1 MLPKPLFL
9 AAGLVCVMVVP
20 VFSQSLKISR
30 LEDKKTVTQRFHRRL
45 PPKVTL
51 LMSPEKRCG
60 WWDRSSFPTGRV
72 GWNSPAAG
80 QIITIPGLKPTSCDS
95 EGLR

>member
-30 LEDKKTVTQRFHRRL
+30 LEDKRR
-45 PPKVTL
+45 
-51 LMSPEKRCG
+51 
-60 WWDRSSFPTGRV
+60 
-72 GWNSPAAG
+72 
-80 QIITIPGLKPTSCDS
+80 
-95 EGLR
+95 

>member
-20 VFSQSLKISR
+20 VFSQSLEISR
-30 LEDKKTVTQRFHRRL
+30 LEDKKDGNAAVSSAPSAQSYIIDVSGKTVRL
-45 PPKVTL
+45 VGPQ
-51 LMSPEKRCG
+51 
-60 WWDRSSFPTGRV
+60 SFPTGRV

>member
-9 AAGLVCVMVVP
+9 AAGLVCVTVVP
-20 VFSQSLKISR
+20 VFSQSLEISR
-30 LEDKKTVTQRFHRRL
+30 LEDKKDGNAAVSSAPSAQSYIM
-45 PPKVTL
+45 
-51 LMSPEKRCG
+51 MSPEKRCG
-60 WWDRSSFPTGRV
+60 WWDRSSFPTARV